1 MVCTLWNWDSFCTFL
16 PFSLLKSNEVSRME
30 KSVWNGAICSLR
42 IRRCLMRNNWPS
54 ISVWKK
60 KKTYLITFLLTW
72 NLMLICVNVGEYW
85 WGAIGWLCNAHGT
98 TPLTWAGVYNFYI
111 NQAHFLLMQP
121 AHMIFILKHR
131 MKYPLSLYILV
142 EMVVLMEEK
151 MRKLTEN

>member
-1 MVCTLWNWDSFCTFL
+1 
-16 PFSLLKSNEVSRME
+16 
-30 KSVWNGAICSLR
+30 
-42 IRRCLMRNNWPS
+42 
-54 ISVWKK
+54 
-60 KKTYLITFLLTW
+60 
-72 NLMLICVNVGEYW
+72 MLICVNVGEYW

-98 TPLTWAGVYNFYI
+98 TPLTWAGVYNFNI